1 MKRLLAAIA
10 IFACTIASAQDYGVV
25 NISVCNMRDVPQY
38 SAEMVSQAIMGT
50 PVKILQR
57 GGEYNWPEVQ
67 TPDTYTGWV
76 HKDAIAYMSAEELH
90 EWNAAPKVVVTALW
104 SVVKNGKETVCDVVA
119 GSRLKYI
126 GKKGCSYKVALPDG
140 RTGLISKAD
149 ADLEKDWRKNIDKSA
164 DAIIATALSMNGF
177 PYIWAGMSPKGMD
190 CSGYVR
196 AVLFMHD
203 IIIPRDAGPQ
213 SRTGQRINDKD
224 ALQPGDLVFFGRWD
238 GETPRVSH
246 VGIYMGE
253 GRFIH
258 SLGLVKIGSFNADDP
273 LYDAYNTGR
282 YLFGSRI
289 IPFTDP
295 QYSTTETNPLYTM

>member
-104 SVVKNGKETVCDVVA
+104 SVVKNGEETVCDVVA

-140 RTGLISKAD
+140 RTGLLDIHRAF
-149 ADLEKDWRKNIDKSA
+149 LMIDIKEHRQECRCHHRHRPFHERLPLHLGRNVPEGHGLQRLCARCPVHARHNYSA
-164 DAIIATALSMNGF
+164 RRRPPVPHRPAH
-177 PYIWAGMSPKGMD
+177 K
-190 CSGYVR
+190 
-196 AVLFMHD
+196 
-203 IIIPRDAGPQ
+203 
-213 SRTGQRINDKD
+213 
-224 ALQPGDLVFFGRWD
+224 
-238 GETPRVSH
+238 
-246 VGIYMGE
+246 
-253 GRFIH
+253 
-258 SLGLVKIGSFNADDP
+258 
-273 LYDAYNTGR
+273 
-282 YLFGSRI
+282 
-289 IPFTDP
+289 
-295 QYSTTETNPLYTM
+295 